1 MTTQNFRVYAYLRAS
16 TEEQDATRALG
27 VLNNFAEKLE
37 IKIAKNFFENESG
50 SIIQRPEL
58 FKIIDIACEYD
69 VILIEKIDR
78 LTRLNFEDWEN
89 LKSILRSKKIKIV
102 SPDVPTSY
110 ASFSFRPMKTVSPD
124 NLGKIE
130 PHFIDR
136 ILDSINDMLID
147 VLAAIAYKD
156 NADRKERAAQGIANA
171 LKNGVKFGRRKGEL
185 GKRIQ
190 AKQPSILTLLKNK
203 MSAIAIA
210 KELNVC
216 RQTISR
222 IAKKN
227 NLQWLGLELGWVQ
240 KTEIQKQKS
249 ID

>member
-1 MTTQNFRVYAYLRAS
+1 MITQNFRVYAYLRAS

-37 IKIAKNFFENESG
+37 IKIAKSFFENESG

-89 LKSILRSKKIKIV
+89 LKSILKSKKIKIV

-110 ASFSFRPMKTVSPD
+110 ASISFRSTKTVSPD

-130 PHFIDR
+130 PHFVDR
-136 ILDSINDMLID
+136 ILDCINDMLID
-147 VLAAIAYKD
+147 MLAAIAYKD

-171 LKNGVKFGRRKGEL
+171 LKNGVKFGRKSGSL
-185 GKRIQ
+185 NKRIENLEPHVVNFLM
-190 AKQPSILTLLKNK
+190 KGVSWVT
-203 MSAIAIA
+203 IA
-210 KELNVC
+210 KTLKITQN
-216 RQTISR
+216 T
-222 IAKKN
+222 
-227 NLQWLGLELGWVQ
+227 
-240 KTEIQKQKS
+240 IQKIKKRNGIQTK
-249 ID
+249 IVKMKLVEELAKTKTN